1 MAKSLSGN
9 EFVVGKPKRTKQ
21 GNGQHS
27 RPKKGRKKYRGQGK
41 R

>member
-1 MAKSLSGN
+1 MFSKKKEEFQSFKS
-9 EFVVGKPKRTKQ
+9 KKTTQ

-27 RPKKGRKKYRGQGK
+27 RPKKGHKKYRGQG

>member
-1 MAKSLSGN
+1 MAKSLTGDT
-9 EFVVGKPKRTKQ
+9 FVQGKPKKTRQ
-21 GNGQHS
+21 GNGQQS

>member
-9 EFVVGKPKRTKQ
+9 TFVAGKPKRTKQ